1 MILNIERKR
10 LEPDISVMEMR
21 GRIVLGNDSKNVEWM
36 LKELLDANQKKII
49 FDLTGVTMLDS
60 TGVGIVV
67 MCYAKVKKSG
77 GELRIAGANGIV
89 DETLRLT
96 NVQRLIDSC
105 PTVAEAAA
113 SF

>member
-10 LEPDISVMEMR
+10 LEPDISVVEMR
-21 GRIVLGNDSKNVEWM
+21 GRIVLGNDSKTVEWT
-36 LKELLDANQKKII
+36 LKELLDANQRKII

-96 NVQRLIDSC
+96 NVQRLIDFC